1 MNIGAH
7 VSIAKGIDKAP
18 EMAAKWGCE
27 AMQIFT
33 HSPQGGHI
41 PELDAETVKNFK
53 AAVKKHGIKAVY
65 VHAPYYINLASKN
78 NKIYYGSISAIRK
91 NLERASLLGAK
102 YVMTH
107 LGSAKDFGE
116 KESFK
121 KLSAAFEKIFENYG
135 GSARL
140 LIENSAGAGMII
152 GSNFKQ
158 IGEILKAA
166 TSTSD
171 VGSPNRHPMS
181 VLGGICLDTQH
192 SFASG
197 YDWKNDFEAAIKEL
211 DKNIGIKNIK
221 LIHSNDS
228 LTDLNSHKDRHAHI
242 GQGKIGLG
250 GFEKFVA
257 FAQKND
263 IDMICETAYPEV
275 VKDIKVLKEMR
286 KNFAD
291 LPG

>member
-135 GSARL
+135 GSAQL
-140 LIENSAGAGMII
+140 LIENSAGAGKII
-152 GSNFKQ
+152 GSNFIQ
-158 IGEILKAA
+158 IGKILKP
-166 TSTSD
+166 TYD
-171 VGSPNRHPMS
+171 VGSENRHRKS
-181 VLGGICLDTQH
+181 VLGGVCLDTQH

-197 YDWKNDFEAAIKEL
+197 YDWKNDFENCVKEL
-211 DKNIGIKNIK
+211 DKNIGLENVK
-221 LIHSNDS
+221 LMHSNDS
-228 LTDLNSHKDRHAHI
+228 ATEFNSRKDRHAHI
-242 GQGKIGLG
+242 GKGEIGLE
-250 GFEKFVA
+250 GFKKLTA
-257 FAQKND
+257 FAQKNG
-263 IDMICETAYPEV
+263 IDMICETAYPGV
-275 VKDIKVLKEMR
+275 VEDIKILKEMR
-286 KNFAD
+286 GNNEK
-291 LPG
+291 